1 MLSLKNDDPTLL
13 EPKMEK
19 VTSFETIDVNIANNI
34 CTITL
39 QRADVL
45 NAFNNAL
52 TSELLKSLKD
62 AARNK
67 DVRVVILRG
76 SGRAF
81 SSGQDLADLK
91 EKYVPGHIPELGED
105 LKRRYDPIVK
115 SIHSMEK
122 PVIASV
128 NGVAAGAG
136 CSLALACDM
145 RVASENASFIEVFI
159 NVGLI
164 PDSAS
169 TWTLPR
175 LVGFGRAMELC
186 LTGRPV
192 KANEALAIGL
202 VNQVVPAE
210 QLDAATQKVAT
221 RLASLPG
228 KALALTKRLLNQSFE
243 HDFHEQLLAEAFAQE
258 TAGKTHDHFEGVVAF
273 IEKRKPNFTHE

>member
-1 MLSLKNDDPTLL
+1 
-13 EPKMEK
+13 MEK

-67 DVRVVILRG
+67 DVRVVVLTG

-258 TAGKTHDHFEGVVAF
+258 TAGKTNDHFEGVVAF

>member
-1 MLSLKNDDPTLL
+1 MT
-13 EPKMEK
+13 
-19 VTSFETIDVNIANNI
+19 TATTFETIAATLVDNV

-45 NAFNNAL
+45 NAFDNLL
-52 TSELLKSLKD
+52 TAELAKALKD
-62 AARNK
+62 ASRNK
-67 DVRVVILRG
+67 EARAVVITG

-91 EKYVPGHIPELGED
+91 AKYVPGHEPHLGED
-105 LKRRYDPIVK
+105 LKKRYDPIVK
-115 SIHSMEK
+115 LIHKMEK

-145 RVASENASFIEVFI
+145 RIASEHASFIEVFV
-159 NVGLI
+159 NVGLV
-164 PDSAS
+164 PDSGS

-192 KANEALAIGL
+192 KAEEALAIGL
-202 VNQVVPAE
+202 VNQVVTSDE
-210 QLDAATQKVAT
+210 LEAATAKLAK
-221 RLASLPG
+221 RLASLPA
-228 KALALTKRLLNQSFE
+228 KALSLTKRLLNQTFE
-243 HDFHEQLLAEAFAQE
+243 NDFKEQLKQEAYAQE
-258 TAGKTHDHFEGVVAF
+258 TAGRTHDHFEGVVAF

>member
-1 MLSLKNDDPTLL
+1 LQKNDRQISL
-13 EPKMEK
+13 ELNM
-19 VTSFETIDVNIANNI
+19 TTATTFETIDVTLVGNV

-45 NAFNNAL
+45 NAFNNTLTTELAKAL
-52 TSELLKSLKD
+52 KNAS
-62 AARNK
+62 RNK
-67 DVRVVILRG
+67 DARVVVITG

-91 EKYVPGHIPELGED
+91 EKYVPGHEPHLGED
-105 LKRRYDPIVK
+105 LKKRYDPIVK
-115 SIHSMEK
+115 LIHTMEK

-145 RVASENASFIEVFI
+145 RIASEHASFIEVFV
-159 NVGLI
+159 NVGLV
-164 PDSAS
+164 PDSGS

-186 LTGRPV
+186 ITGRPV
-192 KANEALAIGL
+192 KAEEALAIGL
-202 VNQVVPAE
+202 VNQVVPADE
-210 QLDAATQKVAT
+210 LEEATNKLAT
-221 RLASLPG
+221 RLASLPA
-228 KALALTKRLLNQSFE
+228 KSISLTKRLLNQSFE
-243 HDFHEQLLAEAFAQE
+243 NDFKEQLTQEAYAQE
-258 TAGKTHDHFEGVVAF
+258 TAGRTHDHFEGVVAF

>member
-1 MLSLKNDDPTLL
+1 LQKNDRQISL
-13 EPKMEK
+13 ELNM
-19 VTSFETIDVNIANNI
+19 TTATTFETIDVTLVGNV

-45 NAFNNAL
+45 NAFNNTL
-52 TSELLKSLKD
+52 TTELAKALKD
-62 AARNK
+62 ASRNK
-67 DVRVVILRG
+67 EARVVVITG

-91 EKYVPGHIPELGED
+91 SKYVPGHEPHLGED
-105 LKRRYDPIVK
+105 LKKRYDPIVK
-115 SIHSMEK
+115 LIHTMEK

-145 RVASENASFIEVFI
+145 RIASEHASFIEVFV
-159 NVGLI
+159 NVGLV
-164 PDSAS
+164 PDSGS

-186 LTGRPV
+186 ITGRPV
-192 KANEALAIGL
+192 KAEEALAIGL
-202 VNQVVPAE
+202 VNQVVPADE
-210 QLDAATQKVAT
+210 LEEATNKLAT
-221 RLASLPG
+221 RLASLPA
-228 KALALTKRLLNQSFE
+228 KSISLTKRLLNQSFE
-243 HDFHEQLLAEAFAQE
+243 NDFKEQLTQEAYAQE
-258 TAGKTHDHFEGVVAF
+258 TAGRTHDHFEGVVAF

>member
-1 MLSLKNDDPTLL
+1 MT
-13 EPKMEK
+13 
-19 VTSFETIDVNIANNI
+19 TATTFETIDVTLTDGV

-39 QRADVL
+39 QRSDVL
-45 NAFNNAL
+45 NAFNNVLTDELAL
-52 TSELLKSLKD
+52 ALKD
-62 AARNK
+62 ASKNI
-67 DVRVVILRG
+67 DVRVVVLTG

-91 EKYVPGHIPELGED
+91 EKYVPGHEPHLGED
-105 LKRRYDPIVK
+105 LKKRYDPIVK
-115 SIHSMEK
+115 TIRTMEK

-145 RVASENASFIEVFI
+145 RIASEDASFIEVFV

-164 PDSAS
+164 PDSGS

-186 LTGRPV
+186 CTGRPV
-192 KANEALAIGL
+192 KAEEALAIGL
-202 VNQVVPAE
+202 VNKIVPQE
-210 QLDAATQKVAT
+210 ELEEATLKLAKH
-221 RLASLPG
+221 LASLPA
-228 KALALTKRLLNQSFE
+228 KAISLTKRLLNQSFE
-243 HDFHEQLLAEAFAQE
+243 NDFKEQLVQEAFAQE
-258 TAGKTHDHFEGVVAF
+258 TAGRTHDHFEGVVAF